1 MTRVMADKLNKTLFA
16 LAPFNRMLQT
26 CLNTPT
32 ITFLD
37 HICNFYRSEDKR
49 PVWQVSHYSYFTFP
63 TSMGKPR
70 KIGNLNS

>member
-37 HICNFYRSEDKR
+37 HICNFPNSTDK
-49 PVWQVSHYSYFTFP
+49 S
-63 TSMGKPR
+63 
-70 KIGNLNS
+70 N